1 MQNVVKVCSAS
12 AALLMLSSCG
22 TMKRVVDAIPV
33 PSMPKISLP
42 KLSSVTKIIPGMGGE
57 SKADDPVMPFN
68 SKGSLGYG
76 HTLELLVYDSGREPD
91 KLFEGKAMVDEL
103 GSAKVGGRS
112 LPEARAAIGSIF
124 RSAGRVA
131 AHVHVHII
139 AVEGVELIAVE
150 GDVKSSLVT
159 PLWEN
164 MTVADAI
171 TMAGGRKPGSV
182 ARSVYVTHEGARK
195 FYTTE
200 DRANHDVELR
210 AGDIVSPSPDL

>member
-1 MQNVVKVCSAS
+1 MMQNVVKVCSAS

-91 KLFEGKAMVDEL
+91 KLFEGKAMVEV
-103 GSAKVGGRS
+103 SFTYWRFS
-112 LPEARAAIGSIF
+112 RHMI
-124 RSAGRVA
+124 
-131 AHVHVHII
+131 
-139 AVEGVELIAVE
+139 VELTRVRIPAK
-150 GDVKSSLVT
+150 DFF
-159 PLWEN
+159 
-164 MTVADAI
+164 
-171 TMAGGRKPGSV
+171 
-182 ARSVYVTHEGARK
+182 SVYNRDRTERKRVNQPLNKSPLKRTHKLQFLPK
-195 FYTTE
+195 FRFYFMF
-200 DRANHDVELR
+200 
-210 AGDIVSPSPDL
+210 IKY